1 MKHKIHVKLGDTVQI
16 ISGKHKGEI
25 SEVIKVIPKKGQVV
39 VKDVN
44 LKVKHARPT
53 QEGSTGQIVQFEASI
68 HSSNVML
75 YRKEQKKRSRYG
87 IQIKNNKQKKRI
99 LKKTQEIF

>member
-25 SEVIKVIPKKGQVV
+25 SEVVKVMPKKGQVV
-39 VKDVN
+39 VKNVN

-53 QEGSTGQIVQFEASI
+53 QEGSPGQIFQFEASM

-75 YRKEQKKRSRYG
+75 YSKKQKKRSRYS
-87 IQIKNNKQKKRI
+87 IQIENNKQKKRI
-99 LKKTQEIF
+99 LKKTQEIL

>member
-25 SEVIKVIPKKGQVV
+25 SEVIKAIPKKGQVI
-39 VKDVN
+39 VKNINV
-44 LKVKHARPT
+44 KVKHAGPT
-53 QEGSTGQIVQFEASI
+53 QEGSTGQIIKFEAPI

-75 YRKEQKKRSRYG
+75 YSKEYKKRSRYS
-87 IQIKNNKQKKRI
+87 IQITNNKHKKRI
-99 LKKTQEIF
+99 LKKTQEIL

>member
-16 ISGKHKGEI
+16 ISGKHKGEV
-25 SEVIKVIPKKGQVV
+25 SEVIKVIPKKGQVI

-44 LKVKHARPT
+44 LKVKHVRPT
-53 QEGSTGQIVQFEASI
+53 QERSTGQIVKFEAPI

-75 YRKEQKKRSRYG
+75 YSKEYKKRSRYT

-99 LKKTQEIF
+99 LKKTQEIL